1 MCGIVGCVRKGWPL
15 DQAASLRM
23 RDSLLHRGPDD
34 AGLWSS
40 PTDGVML
47 GSRRL
52 AILDLSPRGHQPMRD
67 HTGNLIIAFN
77 GEIYNWMG
85 LRDELKSYPFRSRT
99 DTEVLLAA
107 YARWGTECL
116 TFLNGMF
123 AFAIWDAKQKQ
134 LFAARDRFGE
144 KPFYYFRRHGTFLFA
159 SEMKALF
166 ASGLVPAE
174 PNLGSIYRYLAYR
187 ETDASAETFFRDVTA
202 LEPAHALLYSPGSDS
217 LKSWQ
222 YWDIDPNAKVRYP
235 NETSYSKHFLHLLSD
250 SVKLRLRSDVTVGS
264 CLSGG
269 LDSSTIV
276 SLIAAQRNGD
286 RQVTFSARSEDPA
299 SDEGSY
305 IRSVSQRFST
315 TNVQVYPDPLRLVD
329 EIDSF
334 VRHQEHP
341 SLCGSVYAQWCVM
354 RLARDSDVTVLLDG
368 QGGDEHLAGYQDAR
382 GAYFKD
388 LLFSFRLGAL
398 AKTVAAHLRQCGPKN
413 LAAVLVPH
421 LPQAPRRVIQSVYA
435 SLSIHDDFARSA
447 FSPPT
452 GVPARFASSVHNE
465 LYRQLRSSMLPKL
478 LRFADR
484 SSMAFSREVRL
495 PFLDHRIA
503 EYLFAVPETLK
514 INGTTAKVIL
524 RLAAQGRI
532 PDKVLERNDKKGF
545 EVPQGAW
552 LSGPLRRWAEEVL
565 NSSELRQRGWID
577 PAMAQQVW
585 KQFLNRPAKY
595 HSLIFRWLSLET
607 WARVFLKPGN
617 SWLEPAVRNRG
628 NFDFRAASDSVL
640 ISES

>member
-1 MCGIVGCVRKGWPL
+1 MCGIVGCVRNGWPL

-52 AILDLSPRGHQPMRD
+52 AILDLSPRGHQPMCD
-67 HTGNLIIAFN
+67 YTGNLTIAFN

-144 KPFYYFRRHGTFLFA
+144 KPFYYFRRSGTFLFA

-166 ASGLVPAE
+166 ASGLVAAE
-174 PNLGSIYRYLAYR
+174 PNLGTIYRYLAYR

-222 YWDIDPNAKVRYP
+222 YWDIDPNARIRHP
-235 NETSYSKHFLHLLSD
+235 NETSYPEHFLHLLSD

-305 IRSVSQRFST
+305 IRSVSQQFST
-315 TNVQVYPDPLRLVD
+315 TNVQVYPDPLRLLD

-368 QGGDEHLAGYQDAR
+368 QGGDEHLAGYQDVR

-398 AKTVAAHLRQCGPKN
+398 AKTVAAYLRQSGPKN

-421 LPQAPRRVIQSVYA
+421 LPQAARRVIQSVYA
-435 SLSIHDDFARSA
+435 SLSIQDDFARSA

-452 GVPARFASSVHNE
+452 GVPAPFASSVHNE

-524 RLAAQGRI
+524 RQAAQGRI

-552 LSGPLRRWAEEVL
+552 LSGPLRRWAEGVL

-617 SWLEPAVRNRG
+617 SWLEPAIRNRG